1 MLGNGWRKWTILQNL
16 DVHPAAKQDLFP
28 YLDNLFW
35 SYILLGTNI
44 KKLRKKRLNFF
55 KISKKKSAYKEPEQL
70 DSSSSSST
78 SKQLAIYGKI
88 NISEVTYA
96 EIRWVLKII
105 AIGFSMNSVDDV
117 CDTFK
122 KVSREWH
129 SYVN

>member
-1 MLGNGWRKWTILQNL
+1 MHTLQQNKIPFHIWTICS
-16 DVHPAAKQDLFP
+16 DHTYFWDKHKEIAK
-28 YLDNLFW
+28 
-35 SYILLGTNI
+35 
-44 KKLRKKRLNFF
+44 KKRLNFF
-55 KISKKKSAYKEPEQL
+55 NKSKRKSAYKEPEQL

-105 AIGFSMNSVDDV
+105 AIGFSTNSVDDV

-122 KVSREWH
+122 KVSRE
-129 SYVN
+129 